1 MVDMN
6 INLSGANEPQKKNNN
21 KVPNYLSGDNS
32 SQQSGSIFDNNSKMP
47 TVISELEKQNK
58 KLDNAAN
65 KPAFEMTKAEKQDA
79 QKLNKEQ
86 Q

>member
-1 MVDMN
+1 MN

-47 TVISELEKQNK
+47 TVISELEKQKK
-58 KLDNAAN
+58 KLDNTTN
-65 KPAFEMTKAEKQDA
+65 KPAFEMTKAEK
-79 QKLNKEQ
+79 
-86 Q
+86 